1 MIETPIQF
9 VVNDVAYTACYVGER
24 DGQPANRWYSAAL
37 HIFIDAPADASEA
50 NIIAAFMTEATIQE
64 AA

>member
-9 VVNDVAYTACYVGER
+9 VVDDVVYTACYVGER

-37 HIFIDAPADASEA
+37 DVYIDAPVDMCESD
-50 NIIAAFMTEATIQE
+50 IIASFIPVADSQE